1 MSSGSNSRPARSTLW
16 RLTLWYA
23 AALGLCLALF
33 SGLAYYL
40 LAQALTASDRQVIL
54 DKASEYLLS
63 GQRGRLEA
71 FLTEIRL
78 QRALEE
84 RAGFFVRVIG
94 PDGDTPVLIV
104 PQEAA
109 GLDLERQLSP
119 PAPPD
124 TWQVL
129 PDHRGRPLL
138 ELATQALPGGYLLQ
152 VGRSPALRLK
162 VLRHFRAALLI
173 AALPALLLSLAGGWL
188 LAARSLAPL
197 RHLVATV
204 RGIDA
209 GDLSA
214 RVPLGQGEG
223 ELEEL
228 ARRFNLMLEKIA
240 RLVEGM
246 SQALDNVAHDLRTP
260 LARLRMTVETA
271 LQGPESPTALKD
283 ALADCAEESERV
295 ARMLNQLLDLSEA
308 GTGILRLDQS
318 PTDLAAL
325 VADVAELYAYVA
337 EEKGQTLDLGGVTP
351 VTATVDPGRLRQVVA
366 NLLDNALKYTPAG
379 GRVDVLLGTEGD
391 GVRLWVDDS
400 GPGIAPQE
408 RGRVFERLYR
418 GDKSRGQRG
427 MGLGLSL
434 VKAVVEA
441 HGGRVEAQDS
451 PLGGARLAVW
461 LPA

>member
-1 MSSGSNSRPARSTLW
+1 MSSRSSNRPARSTLW

-23 AALGLCLALF
+23 AALSLCLALF
-33 SGLAYYL
+33 TGLAYYL
-40 LAQALTASDRQVIL
+40 LDQALVASDRQVIL

-78 QRALEE
+78 QRAVEE
-84 RAGFFVRVIG
+84 RAGFFVRVVG
-94 PDGDTPVLIV
+94 PHGDTPVLIV

-109 GLDLERQLSP
+109 GLDLERHLSP

-124 TWQVL
+124 SWTIL
-129 PDHRGRPLL
+129 SDRRGRPTL
-138 ELATQALPGGYLLQ
+138 ELATQSLPGGYLIQ

-162 VLRHFRAALLI
+162 VLRHFRTALLI

-197 RHLVATV
+197 RDLVATV

-214 RVPLGQGEG
+214 RVPVGPGEG

-246 SQALDNVAHDLRTP
+246 VQALDNVAHDLRTP

-271 LQGPESPTALKD
+271 LQGPESPAALKD

-295 ARMLNQLLDLSEA
+295 VRMLNQLLDLSEA
-308 GTGILRLDQS
+308 STGILRLDQS

-325 VADVAELYAYVA
+325 VSDVAELYAYVA
-337 EEKGQTLDLGGVTP
+337 EEKGQTLDLDGVAP
-351 VTATVDPGRLRQVVA
+351 VTAMVDPGRLRQVVA

-379 GRVDVLLGTEGD
+379 GRVALGLTAEED
-391 GVRLWVDDS
+391 GVRLSVDDS
-400 GPGIAPQE
+400 GPGIAPAE
-408 RGRVFERLYR
+408 RQRVFERLYR

-434 VKAVVEA
+434 VKAVAEA
-441 HGGRVEAQDS
+441 HGGRVEALDS
-451 PLGGARLAVW
+451 PLGGARLTVW

>member
-1 MSSGSNSRPARSTLW
+1 MFSRSSSRPALGTVW

-40 LAQALTASDRQVIL
+40 LAQALLASDRQVIL

-78 QRALEE
+78 QRAVEE
-84 RAGFFVRVIG
+84 RAGFFVRVVG
-94 PDGDTPVLIV
+94 PNGDTPVLIV

-109 GLDLERQLSP
+109 GLDLERRLSP

-129 PDHRGRPLL
+129 SDRRGRPAL

-152 VGRSPALRLK
+152 VGRSPAARLK
-162 VLRHFRAALLI
+162 VLRHFRTALLI
-173 AALPALLLSLAGGWL
+173 AALPALLLALAGGWL

-240 RLVEGM
+240 RLVGGM
-246 SQALDNVAHDLRTP
+246 AQALDNVAHDLRTP

-271 LQGPESPTALKD
+271 LQGPESPTALKE

-295 ARMLNQLLDLSEA
+295 VRMLNQLLDLSEA
-308 GTGILRLDQS
+308 STGILRLDRA
-318 PTDLAAL
+318 PTDLGAL

-337 EEKGQTLDLGGVTP
+337 EEKGQTLELGGVTP
-351 VTATVDPGRLRQVVA
+351 VTAAVDPGRLRQVVA

-379 GRVDVLLGTEGD
+379 GRVALALEPAGD
-391 GVRLWVDDS
+391 GVRLCVDDS
-400 GPGIAPQE
+400 GPGITPEE

-451 PLGGARLAVW
+451 PLGGARLTVW
-461 LPA
+461 LPV